1 MSVERYGRYEIRRE
15 IGRGGMGVVYLAY
28 DPVVRRDVALKV
40 LPAGLPGD
48 DRVIARLRQ
57 EARLTAAL
65 EHASIVPVYD
75 VGEQGDRPFL
85 VMRYMSGGTVQR
97 WLTNGRLDLR
107 RAGEILTRVAAALDA
122 AHRQGIIH
130 RDLKPS
136 NILFDA
142 QGQAYLSDF
151 GIAKALDAGSN
162 LSLTGTAIVGTPAY
176 MSPEQAIG
184 DKAIDGRSDTYSLG
198 AVAFELLTGRQPYT
212 GDTPMRIAL
221 RHIQDPSP
229 RLTAEELAALHL
241 PAEVGAALTRAM
253 AKDPTDRFDSPLD
266 LARAIG
272 AAAGLPDPSATTQ
285 VNPPQVDETPVPA
298 RLPRDRATL
307 AAAPAMRWPRALGLG
322 CLSVGLVGLMAVI
335 VSWAAAN
342 PPGGAAQATTTPTP
356 TQSQTSVASP
366 TEPALSPSA
375 TSSPRLPTASPRAS
389 STPSATSTPT
399 QSTTPTQTATDVPA
413 TRRPPTRVAP
423 TPTTAPPTSAPPTSA
438 PPATSPP
445 IVDPPTFTPAP
456 PDPPDA
462 TPTVAPP

>member
-198 AVAFELLTGRQPYT
+198 
-212 GDTPMRIAL
+212 
-221 RHIQDPSP
+221 
-229 RLTAEELAALHL
+229 
-241 PAEVGAALTRAM
+241 
-253 AKDPTDRFDSPLD
+253 
-266 LARAIG
+266 
-272 AAAGLPDPSATTQ
+272 
-285 VNPPQVDETPVPA
+285 
-298 RLPRDRATL
+298 
-307 AAAPAMRWPRALGLG
+307 
-322 CLSVGLVGLMAVI
+322 
-335 VSWAAAN
+335 
-342 PPGGAAQATTTPTP
+342 
-356 TQSQTSVASP
+356 
-366 TEPALSPSA
+366 
-375 TSSPRLPTASPRAS
+375 
-389 STPSATSTPT
+389 
-399 QSTTPTQTATDVPA
+399 
-413 TRRPPTRVAP
+413 
-423 TPTTAPPTSAPPTSA
+423 
-438 PPATSPP
+438 
-445 IVDPPTFTPAP
+445 
-456 PDPPDA
+456 
-462 TPTVAPP
+462 